1 MLWVTDEKLFLK
13 AQVTLR
19 ALMPKAFEEAKAWAE
34 ANPMF
39 PAVGELS
46 LKNLKE
52 SEDKW
57 FADLAGYLTC
67 RDITGDDMFTVQRR
81 NKEVE
86 RRKALAWEHGLIK
99 DLTIYSLT

>member
-19 ALMPKAFEEAKAWAE
+19 ALMPRAIEEAKAWTN

-39 PAVGELS
+39 PATGELS
-46 LKNLKE
+46 LKNLAE

-57 FADLAGYLTC
+57 FSDLAGYLNC
-67 RDITGDDMFTVQRR
+67 RDIKGDDIFTTRR
-81 NKEVE
+81 REKEKE
-86 RRKALAWEHGLIK
+86 RRKSLASEYGLLN